1 MKKEEKENIKPHQLF
16 DDLAEKQKEVKSK
29 MRKVSLEEARRLV
42 EWLKDTGEEKRT
54 RDN

>member
-1 MKKEEKENIKPHQLF
+1 MKAKDTKVKPHLLF
-16 DDLAEKQKEVKSK
+16 ADMVEKQKDIKAK
-29 MRKVSLEEARRLV
+29 IGKVTLEEARRLV